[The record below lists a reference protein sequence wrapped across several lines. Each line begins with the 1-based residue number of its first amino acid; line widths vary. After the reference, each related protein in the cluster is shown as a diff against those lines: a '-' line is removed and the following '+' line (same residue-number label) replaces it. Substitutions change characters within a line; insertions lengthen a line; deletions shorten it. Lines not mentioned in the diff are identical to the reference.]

1 MNISLQKQ
9 IDLLKKAIINAVT
22 FDSTEDA
29 EECATDVAIEYLNLL
44 QKELKDSKPVT
55 VEELLKKMSG
65 Q

>member
-1 MNISLQKQ
+1 MNISIEKQ

-22 FDSTEDA
+22 HDSPEDA

-55 VEELLKKMSG
+55 VDELLKKMSG